1 MPEGRRIFPSLTV
14 EENIVIG
21 GDVGRPGPWTKH
33 RVLEAFPLL
42 TRLLNRSGEG
52 LSGGERQTL
61 AIARALMANPRLL
74 LLDEVSLGLAPIVV
88 RQVYEAVPVIKAQGT
103 TVLIVEQDV
112 NQALAVADRFYCL
125 LEGRI
130 ALSGVPGEV
139 PKEQITQAY
148 FGMPASGGRPLMV
161 WTNAVIQGILL
172 GGLYALFATGL
183 SLSFGVMRLVNLAH
197 GDLAIFAAFMTLS
210 ISTTLKINPLVALVI
225 VVPAAFV
232 VGYILQRLVFDRVVG
247 VDPAFQIVAT
257 FGLGIVIQN
266 ALLEKYT
273 ADTQGLNVGK
283 LKTSTIKVNDTIG
296 IGWLPLFTFAT
307 AVAVLGSLALF
318 LQHTKLGRA
327 FRATSDDAD
336 AARLMG
342 IDIKRVFAVA
352 MALAIATVALA
363 GVLFG
368 SRSSFDPFVGPARLI
383 YAFEAVIIGGLGS
396 LWGTLAGGITLG
408 VAQTIGRQINPQW
421 GELFGHFVF
430 LAVLVLRPTGM
441 FGKVQSR

>member
-1 MPEGRRIFPSLTV
+1 
-14 EENIVIG
+14 
-21 GDVGRPGPWTKH
+21 
-33 RVLEAFPLL
+33 
-42 TRLLNRSGEG
+42 
-52 LSGGERQTL
+52 
-61 AIARALMANPRLL
+61 
-74 LLDEVSLGLAPIVV
+74 
-88 RQVYEAVPVIKAQGT
+88 
-103 TVLIVEQDV
+103 
-112 NQALAVADRFYCL
+112 
-125 LEGRI
+125 
-130 ALSGVPGEV
+130 
-139 PKEQITQAY
+139 
-148 FGMPASGGRPLMV
+148 MV

-210 ISTTLKINPLVALVI
+210 ISTSLKINPLVALLI
-225 VVPAAFV
+225 VLPGALV
-232 VGYILQRLVFDRVVG
+232 VGYVLQLVVFDRVVG

-273 ADTQGLNVGK
+273 ADTRGLNVGT

-296 IGWLPLFTFAT
+296 IGWLPLLTFIT

-318 LQHTKLGRA
+318 LKRTKLGRA
-327 FRATSDDAD
+327 FRATSDDPD

-342 IDIKRVFAVA
+342 IDIKRVFAAA

-368 SRSSFDPFVGPARLI
+368 ARSSFDPFVGPARLI

-396 LWGTLAGGITLG
+396 LWGTLAGGVTLG
-408 VAQTIGRQINPQW
+408 VAQAIGRQINPQW

-430 LAVLVLRPTGM
+430 LAVLVFRPTGM